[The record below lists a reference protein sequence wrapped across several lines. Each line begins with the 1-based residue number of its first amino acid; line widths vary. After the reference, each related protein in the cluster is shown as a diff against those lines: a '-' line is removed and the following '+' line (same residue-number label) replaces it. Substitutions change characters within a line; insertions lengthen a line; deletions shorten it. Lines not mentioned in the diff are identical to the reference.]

1 MYYIVTGLVLFAL
14 KKILAKTNI
23 FGGKDLI
30 TDLKKQVKDQQEYI
44 DYQTKKIIELQ
55 TTILNGSK

>member
-14 KKILAKTNI
+14 KKMLAKTNI
-23 FGGKDLI
+23 FGGEDLI
-30 TDLKKQVKDQQEYI
+30 NDLKKQVKDQQEYI

-55 TTILNGSK
+55 TTILGKRQ

>member
-1 MYYIVTGLVLFAL
+1 MYYIVTGLLLFAL
-14 KKILAKTNI
+14 KRFLLKTRV
-23 FGGKDLI
+23 FGGESLI
-30 TDLKKQVKDQQEYI
+30 VELKEQVKEQQEYI